1 VRRFLRQLGVNR
13 TTISKTSLSKYV
25 KRSVGYSFELVFF
38 SSITLFGLSFD
49 LAFLRLK
56 SDGHS
61 ESSFKLLVKAF
72 DAFPLSFSSCC
83 CCVFIFDV
91 EPCRKGNTFRF
102 DEIYNYNFV
111 FLIPAVM
118 MISEPQSAN
127 TSPSIQYGTG
137 ESVDVDEVLEL
148 DGTGSY
154 SNGSGPTPIIT
165 SPPDVDFSDTE
176 NNGLTSP
183 NLVSSMNPP
192 TLSGY
197 LEQFNKNIRRFVKKN
212 YFEY

>member
-1 VRRFLRQLGVNR
+1 
-13 TTISKTSLSKYV
+13 
-25 KRSVGYSFELVFF
+25 
-38 SSITLFGLSFD
+38 
-49 LAFLRLK
+49 
-56 SDGHS
+56 
-61 ESSFKLLVKAF
+61 
-72 DAFPLSFSSCC
+72 
-83 CCVFIFDV
+83 
-91 EPCRKGNTFRF
+91 
-102 DEIYNYNFV
+102 
-111 FLIPAVM
+111 M

-165 SPPDVDFSDTE
+165 SPDVDFSDSE

-192 TLSGY
+192 VLSGY
-197 LEQFNKNIRRFVKKN
+197 FNQFNKNIHRFVKKKLSK
-212 YFEY
+212 YCKAIFQ